1 MEKNGAACSIL
12 GLSIFCCTRQRLQT
26 SVYTM
31 NSKLLFHCSF
41 GLSLLLWAV
50 AAFSQST
57 ATTQP
62 ATQATPQYSVQGSL
76 ASAALPPQQG
86 TAVSYASVTQLNG
99 LLAQLEATSKTTQA
113 DLLKLRIERW
123 KTDNGSK
130 KQALGNVD
138 SIQRNLQNALPG
150 IIGQLRNAPEDLTP
164 TFKLYRNLDAL
175 YDVLGSVVEST
186 GAFGAKDDLQALSN
200 DLNTFE
206 GTRKQVAERL
216 ETLAASKEQEIV
228 RLRTDLKT
236 AIPAAPP
243 KKIVVDD
250 NEPAKK
256 PAAKKKP
263 VVKKPATT
271 APATTPATPPAQ
283 GKPQ

>member
-1 MEKNGAACSIL
+1 MNPKL
-12 GLSIFCCTRQRLQT
+12 IFYR
-26 SVYTM
+26 
-31 NSKLLFHCSF
+31 FF
-41 GLSLLLWAV
+41 GLPLLLWSG

-57 ATTQP
+57 AATAP
-62 ATQATPQYSVQGSL
+62 ASPQYWTQGSV
-76 ASAALPPQQG
+76 ASAAPSPQG
-86 TAVSYASVTQLNG
+86 AAVSYASVTQLNG

-113 DLLKLRIERW
+113 DLMKLRIDRW
-123 KTDNGSK
+123 KTDGGSK

-150 IIGQLRNAPEDLTP
+150 IIGQLRGTPEDMP
-164 TFKLYRNLDAL
+164 ATFKLYRNLDAL

-186 GAFGAKDDLQALSN
+186 GAFGSKEDMQALSA

-206 GTRKQVAERL
+206 ATRRQVAERL
-216 ETLAASKEQEIV
+216 ENLAASKEQEIV

-236 AIPAAPP
+236 AQAAAPAAPP

-256 PAAKKKP
+256 PAVKKKP
-263 VVKKPATT
+263 VAKKPATT
-271 APATTPATPPAQ
+271 AAPATTPAQTAPAQ
-283 GKPQ
+283 SKPQ